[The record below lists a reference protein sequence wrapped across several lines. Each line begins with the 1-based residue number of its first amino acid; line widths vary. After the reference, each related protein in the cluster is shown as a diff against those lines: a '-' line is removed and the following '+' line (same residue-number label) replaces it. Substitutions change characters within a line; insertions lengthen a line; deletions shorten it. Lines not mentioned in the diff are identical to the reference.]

1 MPNSTPVIM
10 PPLHILLVEDNQE
23 QAAQV
28 ADALTHQ
35 GHRVVQAHSGEAALA
50 LLRESP
56 PDLLLMDVLLPD
68 MDGFSAIRQ
77 IKQLQDE
84 RWIPVII
91 LTTLDN
97 DSNLI
102 KALEAGADDYLL
114 KPINFNV
121 LQAKIRSMQRIALL
135 QHEAQDLALS
145 HGTTLDNLVDG
156 VMVLDTDLRIESAN
170 PAIFRIFGYELQQ
183 LLGQPATQLWPE
195 ALRDNFVQLSL
206 ELIINSGPRAF
217 CHDGQTSGQRCS
229 GEIFPMEIGISIV
242 TLHSGSRMICTVRD
256 ITERKRTETA
266 LRQQAQI
273 IDQTHDSIVA
283 ISQNGQIESWN
294 QGSERLYG
302 YSAES
307 RLGTPLTALFSQH
320 TEQLRYVLQT
330 GLRQNE
336 KIEVELTAI
345 TANGQ
350 QRDISLSLS
359 ARFNAAGEPAGFIGY
374 SLDISELKEAQ
385 RKLEYLASHDQL
397 TRIPNRYLFN
407 DRLHQ
412 ALHKARRNLHKLAIL
427 FLDLDGFKQ
436 INDNFGHDAGDEVL
450 LCVAERMTQ
459 LFRRSDSISRF
470 GGDEFAVLLEEA
482 DQLELIEML
491 ANRLISAINQ
501 PIPLRSGHQV
511 QVGASVGIAL
521 YPLDGAT
528 AEGLLQH
535 ADLAM
540 YKAKQQGKNNYQFL
554 RDQHELQHYRQLHAH

>member
-1 MPNSTPVIM
+1 MPNSTPEIM
-10 PPLHILLVEDNQE
+10 PPLHILLVEDNQA
-23 QAAQV
+23 QAAQF

-68 MDGFSAIRQ
+68 MDGFAAIRQ
-77 IKQLQDE
+77 IKTLQDE

-135 QHEAQDLALS
+135 QYEAQDLALS

-170 PAIFRIFGYELQQ
+170 PAIFRIFGYEQQQ
-183 LLGQPATQLWPE
+183 LQGQTATQLWPE
-195 ALRDNFVQLSL
+195 PLRDNFVQLSL

-217 CHDGQTSGQRCS
+217 CHDGQTSGQRCN

-273 IDQTHDSIVA
+273 IDQTHDSIIA

-294 QGSERLYG
+294 HGSERLYG
-302 YSAES
+302 YNAES

-345 TANGQ
+345 TANGE

-359 ARFNAAGEPAGFIGY
+359 ARFNPAGEPAGFIGY
-374 SLDISELKEAQ
+374 SLNISELKEAQ

-450 LCVAERMTQ
+450 LCIAERMTQ
-459 LFRRSDSISRF
+459 LFRRSDSIARF

-491 ANRLISAINQ
+491 ANRLIAAINQ

-521 YPLDGAT
+521 YPLDGAS

-554 RDQHELQHYRQLHAH
+554 RDQHELLHYQQLHAH

>member
-1 MPNSTPVIM
+1 MPNSSPVIM

-28 ADALTHQ
+28 ADALAQQ

-56 PDLLLMDVLLPD
+56 PDLVLTDVLLPD

-77 IKQLQDE
+77 IKKLQDE

-114 KPINFNV
+114 KPINVNV

-170 PAIFRIFGYELQQ
+170 PAIFRIFGYEQQQ

-359 ARFNAAGEPAGFIGY
+359 ARVNAAGEPAGFIGY

-450 LCVAERMTQ
+450 LCIAERMTQ
-459 LFRRSDSISRF
+459 LFRRSDSIARF